1 MTKCFFRAAMMFHEG
16 SAFDSNSS
24 APMLSHTHAKMS
36 LNKSNIKEAN
46 DHLKQLNQRVYELET
61 QLQLQA
67 MNVEDLQRLNGQLK
81 KEVVDLKKQVAEK
94 EAHLQTLLASAE
106 ERDKLLNQLELKTR
120 LFYEV
125 AEHKIALVRILQVLD
140 EVTKDQ
146 SHHGTIELPRDS
158 VKLPHDSGDEQLS
171 SSSENSLGNSNLG
184 FIDTS
189 NNTSVGFPMT

>member
-1 MTKCFFRAAMMFHEG
+1 MF
-16 SAFDSNSS
+16 ASNYS
-24 APMLSHTHAKMS
+24 APGSSHTHAKMSS

-61 QLQLQA
+61 QLQLQR

-94 EAHLQTLLASAE
+94 DEQVQVLLSSAE
-106 ERDKLLNQLELKTR
+106 ERDKLLNKLELKTR

-125 AEHKIALVRILQVLD
+125 AEHKTALVRILQVLD
-140 EVTKDQ
+140 EVTQDHP
-146 SHHGTIELPRDS
+146 SHDTMELPQDTA
-158 VKLPHDSGDEQLS
+158 KLPHDSSDSSHDEQLS
-171 SSSENSLGNSNLG
+171 SSSEHSLGNSNAG

-189 NNTSVGFPMT
+189 QDITANNMNVGFPLT